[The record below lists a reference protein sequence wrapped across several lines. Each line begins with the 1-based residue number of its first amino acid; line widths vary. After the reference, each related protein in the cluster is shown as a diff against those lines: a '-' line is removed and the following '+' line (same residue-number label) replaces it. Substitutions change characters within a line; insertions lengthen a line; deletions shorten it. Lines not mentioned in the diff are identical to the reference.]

1 MPDDNALARLVFTM
15 PAITKYTGQNTKR
28 WDMGFDRL
36 APARL
41 QADYA
46 NSEGL

>member
-1 MPDDNALARLVFTM
+1 M